1 MILSFLVIVFLLAAN
16 GWFVGS
22 EFALVASRRSRLEVL
37 AAEGSKRARIA
48 LEAKDDVRRYLA
60 GAQLG
65 VTLASLVLGFV
76 AEATVAT
83 LIADGFDTV
92 TDWSET
98 VRHSAAFAIALVF
111 VIFVHIVFGE
121 MVPKNVAIAGPE
133 RALLAMAPI
142 NRVIFTAIRPLIAVV
157 TWLGNG
163 TVRLLGLRPTDEAA
177 TAHTAQELTSIL
189 EESHQDGQIDEYER
203 ALLSG
208 ALGFGAREVGSVMVP
223 RNAVSSVSRRSSIE
237 VIEREVARTGH
248 SRLPVVG
255 PAGLDDILGFVHAKD
270 LLRLP
275 IEARTDPLPLE
286 LVRRMLVV
294 RADESLEQVLF
305 AMKRLRI
312 HLAVVQDASS
322 RTAGIVT
329 LEDLLQV
336 LVRELF
342 DATDGSSSGGGPVGP
357 GTNSRH

>member
-1 MILSFLVIVFLLAAN
+1 MILSFLIIVFLLVAN

-22 EFALVASRRSRLEVL
+22 EFALVASRRTRLEVL
-37 AAEGSKRARIA
+37 AAEGSKRARVA
-48 LEAKDDVRRYLA
+48 LEAKDDVRRNLA

-83 LIADGFDTV
+83 LIADGFEAV
-92 TDWSET
+92 TGWSET
-98 VRHSAAFAIALVF
+98 VRHSVAFAIALLL
-111 VIFVHIVFGE
+111 VIFVHIVLGE

-133 RALLAMAPI
+133 RALLAMAPV
-142 NRVIFTAIRPLIAVV
+142 NRVIFVAARPLIAVV

-163 TVRLLGLRPTDEAA
+163 AVRLVGLRPTDEAA

-189 EESHQDGQIDEYER
+189 EESHQEGQIDEYER

-208 ALGFGAREVGSVMVP
+208 ALGFGARAVGSVMVP
-223 RNAVSSVSRRSSIE
+223 RNVVSSVPRRSSIE

-255 PAGLDDILGFVHAKD
+255 PGGLDDILGFVHAKD

-275 IEARTDPLPLE
+275 VEARSDPLPLE

-312 HLAVVQDASS
+312 HLAVVQDSTS

-336 LVRELF
+336 LVRQLF
-342 DATDGSSSGGGPVGP
+342 DATDGSA
-357 GTNSRH
+357 SRVDPAGRPAIPRH